1 MFDKEAINALQEGT
15 SIDHARSS
23 LEFCKTTDNLAA
35 LPSDFKLHDL
45 EQYQQNRRRARG
57 VMDTHSLRDF
67 SAYTKVHAE
76 TGAIVF
82 VDADEMSATAV
93 LNLGTATAP
102 GHTDNRAKL
111 QLKRTAAYSALKS
124 HASSGQAI
132 SQLKAAEFLEDWP
145 GHVQCFNDDGT
156 ITLPKAIAAI
166 RKMSIESMRN
176 LQSSE
181 QSLSASKSTFES
193 VKATSAEP
201 IPTTIYFDCE
211 PYHGLKSRQFV
222 LRLGV
227 LTGGDKPAISLRIV
241 KQELHDEE
249 MANEFAD
256 MAREALGSELPV
268 LIGSYASK

>member
-15 SIDHARSS
+15 SIDQARSA
-23 LEFCKTTDNLAA
+23 LEFCKTTDDLAA

-57 VMDTHSLRDF
+57 VMATHSLRDF

-76 TGAIVF
+76 AGAVVF

-166 RKMSIESMRN
+166 RKLSIESMRN